1 MSPNARRFVT
11 RRPFLNCCLLLGLL
25 LPGVAGLTSL
35 TRKVGAVFVTPE
47 LPKSDN
53 RLTPKIVSSATPTPT
68 PTPWPTATKCSTSRW
83 LAEGNANDS
92 GGLNPGNPG
101 ILKNGATFG
110 PGAVGGAFSLNG
122 LLAYVEAPINIVP
135 MNQPGSLGSFTWE
148 ACVNPSS
155 LLNIRPVV
163 FSKEASLNNRA
174 GLQINANGSLCSYMN
189 SSNCAV
195 TSAPGVVATGQ
206 FTKVTLLYNGS
217 TNSLVTYVNG
227 VQVSTASV
235 AVPYNNSAPFNIGWS
250 PFGSGNTHFPGRIDE
265 VIFSSCV
272 VPPTPCGC
280 GPAPTPAP

>member
-1 MSPNARRFVT
+1 MSLNSRLFVT

-25 LPGVAGLTSL
+25 LAGVAGLTSL

-47 LPKSDN
+47 SPKSDN
-53 RLTPKIVSSATPTPT
+53 RLTSKIVSSAAPT
-68 PTPWPTATKCSTSRW
+68 PTPWPTATKCPTSRW

-122 LLAYVEAPINIVP
+122 ILAYVEAPINIVP
-135 MNQPGSLGSFTWE
+135 MNQPGSFTWE

-155 LLNIRPVV
+155 LHNIRPVV

-206 FTKVTLLYNGS
+206 FT
-217 TNSLVTYVNG
+217 
-227 VQVSTASV
+227 
-235 AVPYNNSAPFNIGWS
+235 
-250 PFGSGNTHFPGRIDE
+250 
-265 VIFSSCV
+265 
-272 VPPTPCGC
+272 
-280 GPAPTPAP
+280 